1 MNKKGFLNQIDLIL
15 DVTTMRDADGK
26 MYSSEEV
33 VRIMTRRLIQ
43 LKENINTYC
52 KEWVKL
58 LILDQMQELNLK
70 KV

>member
-26 MYSSEEV
+26 MYSREEV

-43 LKENINTYC
+43 LKENINTYY
-52 KEWVKL
+52 KE
-58 LILDQMQELNLK
+58 
-70 KV
+70 

>member
-15 DVTTMRDADGK
+15 DVTTMRDADRK

-52 KEWVKL
+52 KE
-58 LILDQMQELNLK
+58 
-70 KV
+70 